1 MTRQANDK
9 LAESGERKKRRRR
22 HRKPLW
28 AAATAAVL
36 VIAIAAGVVLRNNA
50 DEKNASAGV
59 IAEEAYPEMA
69 PYPDAAK
76 LDINSEEYSRAYESW
91 WEDIRARQMQASE
104 YADGMEPFFSAGI
117 RQFLSGNEGENKVC
131 SPINIYLALSMLAE
145 VTDGESRQ
153 QILDLAGADSIETL
167 RTRAKAVWNVHYRN
181 DGDTTSILAN
191 SLWLNENIPYEQ
203 SALDRLAENYYASAY
218 QGTMGSEKFN
228 RMLQDWLNEQ
238 TGGLLEEQIRDV
250 KLNPETILALAS
262 TIYYQAQW
270 INEFDKN
277 STAPD
282 VFRAPS
288 GDVTCDFMHGYGSE
302 TYYEGEKF
310 EAVSWGL
317 DNNGDAMWFL
327 LPRDGVMPE
336 ELLDDA
342 EAMDFLL
349 NGGSE
354 GKQKN
359 VLADLT
365 LPRIDITSGMD
376 LSEGLKELGVTDI
389 FDGEASDFSPLT
401 AESEGIFV
409 SEVKHDVRIMADEEG
424 VSAAAYTVIM
434 MDGSSADPE
443 EIEITLNRP
452 FLFAV
457 KGRDG
462 LPLFVGC
469 VNQP

>member
-9 LAESGERKKRRRR
+9 LPESGERKKRRRR

-69 PYPDAAK
+69 PYPDAEK

-91 WEDIRARQMQASE
+91 WEDIRARQMQALE

-282 VFRAPS
+282 VFHAPS

>member
-1 MTRQANDK
+1 MNTILGEIGRTQKFIDLNKQIEDK
-9 LAESGERKKRRRR
+9 
-22 HRKPLW
+22 
-28 AAATAAVL
+28 T
-36 VIAIAAGVVLRNNA
+36 
-50 DEKNASAGV
+50 
-59 IAEEAYPEMA
+59 
-69 PYPDAAK
+69 
-76 LDINSEEYSRAYESW
+76 
-91 WEDIRARQMQASE
+91 
-104 YADGMEPFFSAGI
+104 
-117 RQFLSGNEGENKVC
+117 
-131 SPINIYLALSMLAE
+131 SPI
-145 VTDGESRQ
+145 
-153 QILDLAGADSIETL
+153 QILGLTDVG
-167 RTRAKAVWNVHYRN
+167 
-181 DGDTTSILAN
+181 
-191 SLWLNENIPYEQ
+191 
-203 SALDRLAENYYASAY
+203 
-218 QGTMGSEKFN
+218 
-228 RMLQDWLNEQ
+228 MLQVL
-238 TGGLLEEQIRDV
+238 GG
-250 KLNPETILALAS
+250 
-262 TIYYQAQW
+262 